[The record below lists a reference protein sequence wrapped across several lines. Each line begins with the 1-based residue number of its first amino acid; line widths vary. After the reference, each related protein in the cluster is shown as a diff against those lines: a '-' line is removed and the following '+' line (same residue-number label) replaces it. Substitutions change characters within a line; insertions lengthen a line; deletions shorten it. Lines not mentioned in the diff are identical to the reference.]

1 MLQLLV
7 GLEGGLGNRMRTAA
21 AAAAIAQHIRG
32 KVVAMWAPQWGME
45 CRYSELFEPYAQGNF
60 ELRDATPLERLTAAR
75 PRPRNLFLPRLT
87 NRLTYRQILYNEEVM
102 PLYQQ
107 HFDFAAWANA
117 HRSLMWTWWD
127 FFPWEPALL
136 RQLFCPL
143 PALQQR
149 INERCATF
157 SPHTIGVH
165 IRRTDHQQAI
175 HESPLELFTDA
186 IDHEADLHSDL
197 CVYLAT
203 DDEATKAALRQ
214 RYGQRILTSNT
225 PATRDTTDG
234 IRDALVEMYTLS
246 HTAQIY
252 GSAGSSFSTIAAILG
267 GITNTVLS
275 TPAVL
280 RA

>member
-1 MLQLLV
+1 MSVFQLTV

-21 AAAAIAQHIRG
+21 AAAAMAPQVHGR
-32 KVVAMWAPQWGME
+32 VAVLWTPQWGMGS
-45 CRYSELFEPYAQGNF
+45 RFDELFEPVATPRL

-87 NRLTYRQILYNEEVM
+87 NRLSFRQVLYNEQVM

-149 INERCATF
+149 INERCAAF

-175 HESPLELFTDA
+175 QESPLELFTDA
-186 IDHEADLHSDL
+186 IDHEADLHPDL

-225 PATRDTTDG
+225 SATRDTTDG
-234 IRDALVEMYTLS
+234 IREALIEMYTLS
-246 HTAQIY
+246 RTAHIY
-252 GSAGSSFSTIAAILG
+252 GSAGSSFSTIAAYLG

-275 TPAVL
+275 VVQ
-280 RA
+280 